1 MSTSA
6 LMAPLSFASAHGSN
20 GRCTRLC
27 RPGAQQTALVYP
39 HSCSARRISILP
51 LARGRT
57 ISVRVGPTALET
69 PPRLARAARWRP
81 PGGGADLRTCWR
93 ALWTSRLVVL
103 ASGVFA
109 VLQFGRAPGAGAF
122 DPARLTAP
130 FPYLGNLLAAPLAR
144 WDSVWYLIIARGG
157 YDHAP
162 ARTAFYPLYP
172 LLIRIIGTV
181 LGSDL
186 AAGVVISLAC
196 FAVGLVV
203 VHRLTSLE
211 LGEDNA
217 GVCVMLLAF
226 SPMAFFFSAVY
237 TESLFL
243 ALSAGCIY
251 RARRG
256 RWASACLL
264 GGLAAASR
272 NTGVL
277 LAVPLVLLYL
287 YGPRADSAVLARAGG
302 GSVGM
307 GVPGGGVPRAG
318 IPRGGV
324 PHAQAGRSSRAH
336 TLLARLRP
344 RYPLRA
350 SFLWLALVPA
360 GLCAYIAWLA
370 LTTGNGLA
378 PFGVEHLW
386 LRQFA
391 WPWGGVW
398 QGAVAAWDG
407 LRQLIHG
414 PPPPTYFT
422 PAAGN
427 ALTVA
432 GQNLMLFAFL
442 VAGAIACVGVFRKLP
457 FAYGAYVVVALA
469 ATLSYPVTPQPLAS
483 LPRYELVLFPLFMW
497 GATWVRRRRL
507 VTPAIAT
514 GAVLLGVFT
523 AEFATWRFVA

>member
-1 MSTSA
+1 M
-6 LMAPLSFASAHGSN
+6 
-20 GRCTRLC
+20 
-27 RPGAQQTALVYP
+27 
-39 HSCSARRISILP
+39 
-51 LARGRT
+51 
-57 ISVRVGPTALET
+57 
-69 PPRLARAARWRP
+69 
-81 PGGGADLRTCWR
+81 
-93 ALWTSRLVVL
+93 VL

-109 VLQFGRAPGAGAF
+109 VLQFGRAPGADAF

-130 FPYLGNLLAAPLAR
+130 FPYLGNLLAAPFAR
-144 WDSVWYLIIARGG
+144 WDSVWYLIIAHGG

-172 LLIRIIGTV
+172 LLIRIFGTV
-181 LGSDL
+181 FRSDL
-186 AAGVVISLAC
+186 VGGVFVSLAC

-203 VHRLTSLE
+203 VYRLASLE
-211 LGEDNA
+211 LGEDHA
-217 GVCVMLLAF
+217 SVCVMLLAF

-256 RWASACLL
+256 RWPSACLL

-287 YGPRADSAVLARAGG
+287 YGPRADSAALARA
-302 GSVGM
+302 
-307 GVPGGGVPRAG
+307 RA
-318 IPRGGV
+318 V
-324 PHAQAGRSSRAH
+324 SSSPAR
-336 TLLARLRP
+336 TLLASLRP

-360 GLCAYIAWLA
+360 GLGAYVAWLA
-370 LTTGNGLA
+370 LTTGSGLA

-386 LRQFA
+386 FRQFA
-391 WPWGGVW
+391 WPWGGIW
-398 QGAVAAWDG
+398 QGTVAAWEG

-414 PPPPTYFT
+414 PPPPTYFGA
-422 PAAGN
+422 AAGN
-427 ALTVA
+427 PLTVA

-442 VAGAIACVGVFRKLP
+442 VLGVIACIGAFRTLP
-457 FAYGAYVVVALA
+457 FAYGAYALVALA
-469 ATLSYPVTPQPLAS
+469 AALSYPVTPQPLAS

-523 AEFATWRFVA
+523 AEFATWRFVG